1 MGGVVGGVAG
11 LAALLFILML
21 VLRWKKKNGG
31 MLSIGSVSPSTI
43 AGGGRGG
50 GVGGNDGSGSAGQS
64 QGFPNQAPR
73 SMTERRSLAMAVPA
87 ALASL
92 SKSKRSSQNTA
103 TNTVSSAGSERGF
116 YRVSGKKLPSVLQHG
131 GDGFGEPNSNT
142 MSGSSFYPSGVPA
155 MPISNTLSGTSFY
168 RDSQGFYGGQPSPP
182 LEPPNRDSGV
192 PVMRPSP
199 ARTPVTEHGPFTEP
213 PGPIPPRPDLLGR
226 SLASQDGSHA
236 SRFTE
241 EV

>member
-1 MGGVVGGVAG
+1 MVGGVAG
-11 LAALLFILML
+11 LAAILFLLMF

-31 MLSIGSVSPSTI
+31 MLSLGSVPPSAV
-43 AGGGRGG
+43 AGGGSSGG
-50 GVGGNDGSGSAGQS
+50 AGGNGGSDPAS
-64 QGFPNQAPR
+64 QARGFSNQASG

-92 SKSKRSSQNTA
+92 SKTKRSSQNTA
-103 TNTVSSAGSERGF
+103 TNTISSAGSERGF

-131 GDGFGEPNSNT
+131 GDGYAEPNPNT
-142 MSGSSFYPSGVPA
+142 LSGSSFYPSGVP
-155 MPISNTLSGTSFY
+155 PLPNSNTLSGTSFY

-199 ARTPVTEHGPFTEP
+199 ARTPVTEHGPFAEP
-213 PGPIPPRPDLLGR
+213 PVATPPRPDVLGR
-226 SLASQDGSHA
+226 SHPSQDGSHP